1 MAKKDEMHEEVEEMA
16 EKVVINEE
24 DVAEEAESWTEE
36 FVAAGEDLVNMVK
49 KLMHET
55 AVRRVVVKNEAR
67 NIHLSLPL
75 AVGLPGIALGI
86 LWAPFVAAVAV
97 VGALMIDCTITV
109 ERVAEEKEPEVTL
122 ATE

>member
-1 MAKKDEMHEEVEEMA
+1 MAKNNEMNEVEMA
-16 EKVVINEE
+16 EEVVINEE
-24 DVAEEAESWTEE
+24 DVAEKGESWTEE
-36 FVAAGEDLVNMVK
+36 FVAAGEDLVNMIK

-67 NIHLSLPL
+67 SIHLSLPL
-75 AVGLPGIALGI
+75 AVGLPGIALAI
-86 LWAPFVAAVAV
+86 LWVPFIAAVAV

-109 ERVAEEKEPEVTL
+109 ERVAKEKEAEPVL

>member
-1 MAKKDEMHEEVEEMA
+1 MAKKKEETVEEVEMGE
-16 EKVVINEE
+16 EVVINEE
-24 DVAEEAESWTEE
+24 DVAEDGGSWTEE

-49 KLMHET
+49 SLMHET

-67 NIHLSLPL
+67 NINLSLPL

-86 LWAPFVAAVAV
+86 LWAPFIAAVAV

-109 ERVAEEKEPEVTL
+109 ERVAEEKKT
-122 ATE
+122 

>member
-1 MAKKDEMHEEVEEMA
+1 MAKKKEETVEGVEMGEE
-16 EKVVINEE
+16 VVINEE
-24 DVAEEAESWTEE
+24 DVAEDGGSWTEE
-36 FVAAGEDLVNMVK
+36 FVAAGEDLVNFVK
-49 KLMHET
+49 SLMHET

-67 NIHLSLPL
+67 NINLSLPL

-86 LWAPFVAAVAV
+86 LWAPFIAAVAV

-122 ATE
+122 AAE

>member
-1 MAKKDEMHEEVEEMA
+1 MAKKKEETVEGVEMGEE
-16 EKVVINEE
+16 VVINEE
-24 DVAEEAESWTEE
+24 DVAEDGGSWTEE

-49 KLMHET
+49 SLMHET

-67 NIHLSLPL
+67 NINLSLPL

-86 LWAPFVAAVAV
+86 LWAPFIAAVAV

-122 ATE
+122 AAE

>member
-1 MAKKDEMHEEVEEMA
+1 MAKKKEETVEEVEMGE
-16 EKVVINEE
+16 EVVINEE
-24 DVAEEAESWTEE
+24 DVAEDGGSWTEE

-49 KLMHET
+49 SLMHET

-67 NIHLSLPL
+67 NINLSLPL

-86 LWAPFVAAVAV
+86 LWAPFIAAVAV

-122 ATE
+122 AAE

>member
-1 MAKKDEMHEEVEEMA
+1 MAKNDEMHEAEMA
-16 EKVVINEE
+16 EEVVINEE
-24 DVAEEAESWTEE
+24 DVAGEGESWTEE

-86 LWAPFVAAVAV
+86 LWAPFIAAVAV
-97 VGALMIDCTITV
+97 VGALMIDCTISV
-109 ERVAEEKEPEVTL
+109 ERVAAEKEPESTL
-122 ATE
+122 ATG